1 MSFRWYVIMMGVGT
15 GLAWVSWL
23 FVIQTMNPDEAG
35 LTAFIFFYTTLFLS
49 LVGTLSLIG
58 LLFRIGLHREPDML
72 TRIVRLSF
80 RHALLLSLGGVTAL
94 WLSAHRQ
101 LAWYWIV
108 VLIMLIAG
116 AEYLFLMI
124 QSSRRQ

>member
-1 MSFRWYVIMMGVGT
+1 MSFRWYVILMGLGT
-15 GLAWVSWL
+15 GLAWISWL

-35 LTAFIFFYTTLFLS
+35 LTAFVFFYTTLFLS

-58 LLFRIGLHREPDML
+58 LLFRIGLHRESDML
-72 TRIVRLSF
+72 TRVVRLSF
-80 RHALLLSLGGVTAL
+80 RHALLLSLGGVAAL

-108 VLIMLIAG
+108 VLIIFIAG
-116 AEYLFLMI
+116 AEYLFLII
-124 QSSRRQ
+124 QSSRR